1 MDLVEILTERSFLWL
16 FPRASCWGL
25 FFRLNFMFF
34 ENWSI
39 IRPEW
44 WLQFALRHEETM
56 WFLYLNSG
64 LTCLPMLGADNKT
77 TSSSRTKWRL
87 FSASTCKKRPLHFF
101 FYFEHN
107 EVLKYNHVNGNKKV
121 SGFTGQLI
129 ILFCKSWRNFS
140 LSRRSLYYRRT
151 KQTRQRQLTNRHPF
165 LGAAFNWVS

>member
-1 MDLVEILTERSFLWL
+1 MDLVEILTERRFLWS

-87 FSASTCKKRPLHFF
+87 FSASTCKERPLHFF
-101 FYFEHN
+101 FTLNTTKSLNTIMWMETKRYQDLPDNWLFFFANPE
-107 EVLKYNHVNGNKKV
+107 ETSLFPGVLCTTEEQNKPGKD
-121 SGFTGQLI
+121 S
-129 ILFCKSWRNFS
+129 
-140 LSRRSLYYRRT
+140 
-151 KQTRQRQLTNRHPF
+151 
-165 LGAAFNWVS
+165 